1 MIQLMTSLTLL
12 LAAQS
17 PFFESANGLQIT
29 REGAGGLNG
38 KVAYNRSAIAAALPG
53 LSVDRGSERGQTVY
67 IVRDGEGALL
77 RVYGGAQ
84 VETVRGVSAKVH
96 GPGGERIGARHGD
109 FEAEEVRV
117 CEPGAG
123 RDEGKLL
130 CANDKDSHVWFVFST
145 KDGAKRDAPLT
156 EIRWIAGGPPVVG

>member
-1 MIQLMTSLTLL
+1 MIQLMTSLALL

-53 LSVDRGSERGQTVY
+53 LSVDRGSERGETVY

-77 RVYGGAQ
+77 RVYGDAQ
-84 VETVRGVSAKVH
+84 VETVRGVSSKVH
-96 GPGGERIGARHGD
+96 GPGGERIGDPFSAFRD
-109 FEAEEVRV
+109 DLVRF
-117 CEPGAG
+117 CETGTG

-130 CANDKDSHVWFVFST
+130 CANDEASHVWFVFST
-145 KDGAKRDAPLT
+145 QDGARRDAQLT
-156 EIRWIAGGPPVVG
+156 EIRWTANGPPAIG